1 VATFV
6 LPSAYLLSIPDLQL
20 KPYSTSLPVKFN
32 PNFFPMTT
40 LKISTNLWLSL
51 SVKIALFVI
60 TATPFTK
67 VYMQNIVV
75 EKKPAQSR
83 LDSLNVAKWPTWE
96 KEVSV
101 FPWVFPEQEIAYILE
116 GECVITPEGGK
127 PVKFGKG
134 DLVTFPA
141 GMKASW
147 EVKKPLHKHY
157 KLDGNALTQ
166 ILRRIKLKIGL

>member
-1 VATFV
+1 
-6 LPSAYLLSIPDLQL
+6 
-20 KPYSTSLPVKFN
+20 
-32 PNFFPMTT
+32 
-40 LKISTNLWLSL
+40 
-51 SVKIALFVI
+51 
-60 TATPFTK
+60 
-67 VYMQNIVV
+67 MQTILV
-75 EKKPAQSR
+75 EKNIGQTKRDQ
-83 LDSLNVAKWPTWE
+83 LNVAQWPTWK

-101 FPWVFPEQEIAYILE
+101 FPWEFPEQEVAYIVE

-141 GMKASW
+141 GLKAQW

-166 ILRRIKLKIGL
+166 VLRRIKIKLGF